1 MTDQN
6 KYNDPTRTVVSEL
19 VLSTNELT
27 KYVISLLDSVSVDV
41 DSLIVQ
47 LKAATDKI
55 DAGVADLEEVR
66 DKTLQDIH
74 QAQED
79 ISGVYEVFMQ
89 ESQKLRNDLAGMY
102 TQADDLDRRLDTL
115 EGAQR
120 DLETLYTNLGVL
132 AKAIEADINT
142 SNIKVRDIQGRI
154 AQAESDVA
162 GLRAQLTSLATDLQQ
177 SLLSVAD
184 FEARM
189 SVLEQKVTTAAT
201 DIMFISDQIAKCVAD
216 INVINQRVSESETK
230 SKDALE
236 LANTA
241 YATVNS
247 LTVDVGVL
255 STKLDQITNTY
266 NQLNSAVADANANVN
281 KVNGDVDNLITS
293 VNNTTTLLTNRLSAM
308 EGDLQAAGIKL
319 DQANSMISQLETNIS
334 TLNLD
339 YQTLSVDVRNQI
351 SAATSAA
358 NTANTSAEA
367 LASQV
372 ATLTAQMVDY
382 TNQANQANQNIQH
395 LNDDLVVA
403 KADLDAKVAS
413 TNQVLADTKAEA
425 LTLNNDTRSLRN
437 EVQALSLDVSNKTV
451 QIVGIA
457 QHVDEQAAYVDLR
470 VTQLDTEYLRK
481 LERAADTALFMGK
494 DISYFA
500 HDDNFESKLDA
511 STGIATVR
519 GEIAAL
525 KNLMSVDNENL
536 NSLQEIVDFIEQN
549 RTDLENLG
557 IANIAGLQAALDGKL
572 AINGKAVDSTLFD
585 GQAIGYFVH
594 DGNFNTKLDTQAV
607 IATIRSDITARSLT
621 THNHDGRY
629 FRADADSS
637 GAGNITITSTS
648 SRAVN
653 VQGNGSGVKGSLNA
667 YSNGTG
673 AGEVYVGKSNAIG
686 GGMVFGGVAD
696 ASTAGIAL
704 AGGGVN
710 NLILYRQTAAGVR
723 EWTARN
729 ANNSNNW
736 EFRGT
741 ILAQGVFDGANR
753 VFSIGNL
760 PDWSHVTNKPAEATR
775 WPTYAEV
782 TGKPTEFTPS
792 AHTHLWAHITDKPT
806 TFTPSAHTHLWAEIT
821 DKPATFTPS
830 AHNHYNVISQGR
842 QAAWSG
848 TTDPTYTGLSM
859 VQAFANGYPLDYGNV
874 LNLHGDVSGQIMLS
888 DANKLMLRAKA
899 AGGSWTD
906 WTQVYTKLDRVDY
919 TELLNVPT
927 EFTPAAHTHPWAQIT
942 GVPAASVSQA
952 GIVQLNSAINSTSAT
967 MAATSAAVKTAY
979 DLAAAAVPKS
989 GATLTGALTG
999 IAANGFK
1006 TAAQADGSYAG
1017 ISAEGGHVMLWRRN
1031 ASATKSDEFISIN
1044 NASQLRFRKDA
1055 GAGDSTYQEYNV
1067 YHQGYKPTA
1076 AEVGAVSTT
1085 GGNISGELLFTG
1097 NGLSTGLRFLPTGTN
1112 DAFGIRCNNP
1122 DTNTG
1127 ELEFYSTD
1135 DDVEPF
1141 VFRHYTSGT
1150 NGSGTS
1156 VEWVRI
1162 DNEGVK
1168 VRGNLVYHPGN
1179 KPSAADVG
1187 LGSVNNWGATS
1198 AVNDA
1203 SNTKYATAGAVKTA
1217 YDLAANALP
1226 KNGGGSVIGMI
1237 ESTGANGKFQ
1247 VLNPNDG
1254 AAMTWLGFI
1263 NDRATIR
1270 YGGTGVGS
1278 TNGFQVV
1285 GVGDGVK
1292 MYVDNVGEIF
1302 AKGTEK
1308 VFHTSNLPTATQIG
1322 ALDLAAGGTV
1332 AGQVNLTGNRSGMNS
1347 WGLNLGNQNIGGV
1360 NGIFFNDPS
1369 DAANEGLMFPKT
1381 GKLGTS
1387 TVAADFDCV
1396 YALDGKLYINT
1407 ATVYDTV
1414 NKPTATDVG
1423 LGSVQNWT
1431 YSNSYTGGSASKYAT
1446 EKAVTDAYNAL
1457 NTSKVSKG
1465 GDTFTAQMVFSNGAN
1480 TIGGGGDLTKAW
1492 ALFGT
1497 TANGLG
1503 IDTNEIHQ
1511 SGDNLYLSADAAK
1524 DIQLRIGGTTTARVN
1539 SSGLS
1544 TSALSA
1550 NSVALIGGPT
1560 MAYNST
1566 TGCLEITFA

>member
-6 KYNDPTRTVVSEL
+6 KYNDQTRTVVSEL

-115 EGAQR
+115 DGAQR
-120 DLETLYTNLGVL
+120 DLETLYKNLGVL

-154 AQAESDVA
+154 AQAETDIT
-162 GLRAQLTSLATDLQQ
+162 GLRAQLTSLATDLQKQ
-177 SLLSVAD
+177 QLSVAD
-184 FEARM
+184 FESRM
-189 SVLEQKVTTAAT
+189 SVLEQKVTTAAS
-201 DIMFISDQIAKCVAD
+201 DIRYISDQIAKCVAD
-216 INVINQRVSESETK
+216 INTINQRVAESNIK
-230 SKDALE
+230 SKDALA
-236 LANTA
+236 LAETA
-241 YATVNS
+241 YATVSS

-255 STKLDQITNTY
+255 STKLDQITNSYTV
-266 NQLNSAVADANANVN
+266 LNAALVDADANVSR
-281 KVNGDVDNLITS
+281 VNGDVANLITS
-293 VNNTTTLLTNRLSAM
+293 VNTTTTKLTNRLAAM
-308 EGDLQAAGIKL
+308 ESDLQAAGIKL
-319 DQANSMISQLETNIS
+319 DQANSLLTQLDANIA

-339 YQTLSVDVRNQI
+339 YQSLSVDVRNQI

-358 NTANTSAEA
+358 KTANTSAES
-367 LASQV
+367 LAAQV
-372 ATLTAQMVDY
+372 STLTAQMVDY
-382 TNQANQANQNIQH
+382 TNQANQNIQH
-395 LNDDLVVA
+395 LNDDLVTA
-403 KADLDAKVAS
+403 KTDLDSKIAS
-413 TNQVLADTKAEA
+413 TNQVLSDVRAEA
-425 LTLNNDTRSLRN
+425 LSLNNDTRGLRN
-437 EVQALSLDVSNKTV
+437 EVRVLSLDVGNKTV
-451 QIVGIA
+451 QITSIA
-457 QHVDEQAAYVDLR
+457 QHVDEQKDYVDQR
-470 VTQLDTEYLRK
+470 VIEIDTEYLHK
-481 LERAADTALFMGK
+481 LERAADAALLMGK
-494 DISYFA
+494 EIGYFA
-500 HDDNFESKLDA
+500 HDGNFETKLDA
-511 STGIATVR
+511 STGVATMR

-525 KNLMSVDNENL
+525 KDLMSVDNANL

-549 RTDLENLG
+549 RADLQSLG

-594 DGNFNTKLDTQAV
+594 DGNFNTKLNTQAV
-607 IATIRSDITARSLT
+607 ITTIRSDITARSLT

-673 AGEVYVGKSNAIG
+673 TGEVYVGKSDAIG

-696 ASTAGIAL
+696 ATAAGTAL

-753 VFSIGNL
+753 VFSLGNL
-760 PDWSHVTNKPAEATR
+760 PGWANVTNKPAEATR

-782 TGKPTEFTPS
+782 TGKPTEFTPAAHTHLWAHITDKPTEFAPS
-792 AHTHLWAHITDKPT
+792 AHTHLWAHITDKP
-806 TFTPSAHTHLWAEIT
+806 
-821 DKPATFTPS
+821 ATYTPS

-842 QAAWSG
+842 QTAWAG

-927 EFTPAAHTHPWAQIT
+927 AFTPVAHAHPWAQIT
-942 GVPAASVSQA
+942 GVPAASVSAA
-952 GIVQLNSAINSTSAT
+952 GIVQLNSATNSTSAT

-979 DLAAAAVPKS
+979 DLAAGKVSKTSDTMSGTLTAANVLIS
-989 GATLTGALTG
+989 GAQNTAANAVVRKDYADTKLAKDVSQYFVGHLLTKTANYMDDTGARDLSYSGFFRPNGTALDTLALPSLMIHVAHATSGQSHARG
-999 IAANGFK
+999 IGFDYGSAGWGAYVTRFDAAGVYLGK
-1006 TAAQADGSYAG
+1006 GKIYT
-1017 ISAEGGHVMLWRRN
+1017 
-1031 ASATKSDEFISIN
+1031 
-1044 NASQLRFRKDA
+1044 
-1055 GAGDSTYQEYNV
+1055 EYD
-1067 YHQGYKPTA
+1067 KPTA
-1076 AEVGAVSTT
+1076 ADLGVVPNTLTVNGKALSA
-1085 GGNISGELLFTG
+1085 NIAIT
-1097 NGLSTGLRFLPTGTN
+1097 
-1112 DAFGIRCNNP
+1112 
-1122 DTNTG
+1122 
-1127 ELEFYSTD
+1127 
-1135 DDVEPF
+1135 
-1141 VFRHYTSGT
+1141 
-1150 NGSGTS
+1150 
-1156 VEWVRI
+1156 
-1162 DNEGVK
+1162 
-1168 VRGNLVYHPGN
+1168 
-1179 KPSAADVG
+1179 AADVG

-1198 AVNDA
+1198 AINDA

-1217 YDLAANALP
+1217 YDLAAAAMP
-1226 KNGGGSVIGMI
+1226 KTGGIFSAGIAVNGSIFSYTGIIRSKVAGTTSGGIHIGGGNGYAEIAPMLNADTVPVWAQALRYYGPDDWRIG
-1237 ESTGANGKFQ
+1237 
-1247 VLNPNDG
+1247 
-1254 AAMTWLGFI
+1254 
-1263 NDRATIR
+1263 ATSR
-1270 YGGTGVGS
+1270 
-1278 TNGFQVV
+1278 
-1285 GVGDGVK
+1285 
-1292 MYVDNVGEIF
+1292 IF
-1302 AKGTEK
+1302 
-1308 VFHTSNLPTATQIG
+1308 HQNYLPTAAQVG
-1322 ALDLAAGGTV
+1322 ALPITGV
-1332 AGQVNLTGNRSGMNS
+1332 ASN
-1347 WGLNLGNQNIGGV
+1347 
-1360 NGIFFNDPS
+1360 
-1369 DAANEGLMFPKT
+1369 
-1381 GKLGTS
+1381 
-1387 TVAADFDCV
+1387 
-1396 YALDGKLYINT
+1396 NT
-1407 ATVYDTV
+1407 ALGVERIPGVGMLMEVGDDNVPYISV
-1414 NKPTATDVG
+1414 NRAWRAVAFNLDRSATFSGEIYAGANRVFHAGNAPTAAQVG

-1457 NTSKVSKG
+1457 NTAKASKG
-1465 GDTFTAQMVFSNGAN
+1465 GDTFSAQMLFNSPGSINAATMAN
-1480 TIGGGGDLTKAW
+1480 AN
-1492 ALFGT
+1492 AVFGT
-1497 TANGLG
+1497 LTNGIG
-1503 IDTNEIHQ
+1503 IDSNEIFQ
-1511 SGDNLYLSADAAK
+1511 AGDNLFVGVQTGK
-1524 DIQLRIGGTTTARVN
+1524 DIQMQVAGTTKFRVTATG
-1539 SSGLS
+1539 SSTDS
-1544 TSALSA
+1544 LSA
-1550 NSVALIGGPT
+1550 NAVTLIGGPT

>member
-154 AQAESDVA
+154 AQAETDIT
-162 GLRAQLTSLATDLQQ
+162 GLRAQLTSLATDLQKQ
-177 SLLSVAD
+177 QLSVAD
-184 FEARM
+184 FESRM
-189 SVLEQKVTTAAT
+189 SVLEQKVVTAAT
-201 DIMFISDQIAKCVAD
+201 NISSISDQIAKCVAD
-216 INVINQRVSESETK
+216 INTINQRINESDIK
-230 SKDALE
+230 SKDALA

-247 LTVDVGVL
+247 LVVDVNVL
-255 STKLDQITNTY
+255 STRLDQITNTY
-266 NQLNSAVADANANVN
+266 NQLNASLADANANVN
-281 KVNGDVDNLITS
+281 KVNGDVNNLITS
-293 VNNTTTLLTNRLSAM
+293 VNTTTTQLTNRLAAM
-308 EGDLQAAGIKL
+308 ESDLQAAGIKL
-319 DQANSMISQLETNIS
+319 DQANSLLTQLDANIA

-358 NTANTSAEA
+358 KTANTSAES

-372 ATLTAQMVDY
+372 STLTAQMVEY

-403 KADLDAKVAS
+403 KADLDAKVAT

-425 LTLNNDTRSLRN
+425 LVLNNDTRSLRN

-451 QIVGIA
+451 QIIGIA
-457 QHVDEQAAYVDLR
+457 QHVDEQREYVDLR

-494 DISYFA
+494 EIGYFA
-500 HDDNFESKLDA
+500 HDGNFEEKLDA

-594 DGNFNTKLDTQAV
+594 DDNFNTKLNTQAV
-607 IATIRSDITARSLT
+607 ITTIRTDITNRSLT

-629 FRADADSS
+629 YRADADSS
-637 GAGNITITSTS
+637 GAGNITISSTS

-653 VQGNGSGVKGSLNA
+653 VQGNGSTVKGSLNA

-696 ASTAGIAL
+696 ASTAGVAL

-729 ANNSNNW
+729 ANASNNW

-753 VFSIGNL
+753 VFSLGNL
-760 PDWSHVTNKPAEATR
+760 PDWANVTNKPAEATR

-782 TGKPTEFTPS
+782 TGKPTEFTPT

-806 TFTPSAHTHLWAEIT
+806 EFAPSAHTHIWGEIT

-842 QAAWSG
+842 QTAWAG

-927 EFTPAAHTHPWAQIT
+927 TFTPAAHTHPWAQIT
-942 GVPAASVSQA
+942 GVPAASVSAA
-952 GIVQLNSAINSTSAT
+952 GIVQLNSATNSTSAT

-979 DLAAAAVPKS
+979 DLAAGKVSKTSDTMSGTLTAANVLIS
-989 GATLTGALTG
+989 GAQGTEANAVVRKDYADTKLTKDLSQYFAGHLLTKTADYLVDANARDLNYSGFFRPNGTTLNSIALPNLMIHVAHASEGVKYSRGIGFDYGSSGWGAYVTRFDATGAYLGKGKIYT
-999 IAANGFK
+999 
-1006 TAAQADGSYAG
+1006 
-1017 ISAEGGHVMLWRRN
+1017 
-1031 ASATKSDEFISIN
+1031 
-1044 NASQLRFRKDA
+1044 
-1055 GAGDSTYQEYNV
+1055 EYD
-1067 YHQGYKPTA
+1067 KPTA
-1076 AEVGAVSTT
+1076 ADLGVVPNTLTVNGKALSA
-1085 GGNISGELLFTG
+1085 NISIT
-1097 NGLSTGLRFLPTGTN
+1097 
-1112 DAFGIRCNNP
+1112 
-1122 DTNTG
+1122 
-1127 ELEFYSTD
+1127 
-1135 DDVEPF
+1135 
-1141 VFRHYTSGT
+1141 
-1150 NGSGTS
+1150 
-1156 VEWVRI
+1156 
-1162 DNEGVK
+1162 
-1168 VRGNLVYHPGN
+1168 
-1179 KPSAADVG
+1179 AADVG

-1217 YDLAANALP
+1217 YDLAAAALP

-1247 VLNPNDG
+1247 TLNPNDG
-1254 AAMTWLGFI
+1254 ATMAWFGFL
-1263 NDRATIR
+1263 NDRSTVR

-1278 TNGFQVV
+1278 SNGFQVV
-1285 GVGDGVK
+1285 GAGDAVK
-1292 MYVDNVGEIF
+1292 MYVDNTGEIF

-1308 VFHTSNLPTATQIG
+1308 VFHTGNLPTAAQVG
-1322 ALDLAAGGTV
+1322 ALPDIGGILSGALTV
-1332 AGQVNLTGNRSGMNS
+1332 A
-1347 WGLNLGNQNIGGV
+1347 
-1360 NGIFFNDPS
+1360 
-1369 DAANEGLMFPKT
+1369 
-1381 GKLGTS
+1381 LGTS
-1387 TVAADFDCV
+1387 ASGVKVETPSYPGFELRATGNADNVRRTIFEMNPSGALNIITRSDAGVNNGVVTINPGASGTVFHTGNA
-1396 YALDGKLYINT
+1396 
-1407 ATVYDTV
+1407 
-1414 NKPTATDVG
+1414 PTAAQVG

-1457 NTSKVSKG
+1457 NASKASKG
-1465 GDTFTAQMVFSNGAN
+1465 GDTFTAQMVFSNGTN

-1511 SGDNLYLSADAAK
+1511 AGDSLYLSADAAR

-1539 SSGLS
+1539 SGGLS
-1544 TSALSA
+1544 TSALTT
-1550 NSVALIGGPT
+1550 NSVVLIGGPT

>member
-120 DLETLYTNLGVL
+120 DLETLYKNLGVL

-154 AQAESDVA
+154 AQAETDIT
-162 GLRAQLTSLATDLQQ
+162 GLRAQLTSLATDLQKQ
-177 SLLSVAD
+177 QLSVAD
-184 FEARM
+184 FESRM
-189 SVLEQKVTTAAT
+189 SVLEQKVTAAAS
-201 DIMFISDQIAKCVAD
+201 DIRYISDQIAKCVAD
-216 INVINQRVSESETK
+216 INTINQRVAESNIK
-230 SKDALE
+230 SKDALA
-236 LANTA
+236 LAETA
-241 YATVNS
+241 YATVSS

-266 NQLNSAVADANANVN
+266 NQLNASVADANANVN
-281 KVNGDVDNLITS
+281 KVSGDVNNLITS
-293 VNNTTTLLTNRLSAM
+293 VNTTTTQLTNRLAAM
-308 EGDLQAAGIKL
+308 ESDLQAAGIKL
-319 DQANSMISQLETNIS
+319 DQANSLLTQLDTNIA

-358 NTANTSAEA
+358 KTANTSAES

-372 ATLTAQMVDY
+372 STLTAQMVDY

-403 KADLDAKVAS
+403 KADLDAKVVS
-413 TNQVLADTKAEA
+413 TNKVLADTKAEA
-425 LTLNNDTRSLRN
+425 LVLNNDTRSLRN

-451 QIVGIA
+451 QIIGIA
-457 QHVDEQAAYVDLR
+457 QHVDEQREYVDLR

-494 DISYFA
+494 EIGYFA
-500 HDDNFESKLDA
+500 HDGNFESKLDA

-525 KNLMSVDNENL
+525 KNLMSVDNESL

-549 RTDLENLG
+549 RHDLENLG

-594 DGNFNTKLDTQAV
+594 DGNFNTKLDSQAV
-607 IATIRSDITARSLT
+607 IATIRTDIAARSLT
-621 THNHDGRY
+621 THSHDTRY
-629 FRADADSS
+629 LRKDADTS
-637 GAGNITITSTS
+637 GTGNITITSTS

-653 VQGNGSGVKGSLNA
+653 VQGNASTMKGSLNA

-696 ASTAGIAL
+696 ASTAGVAL

-753 VFSIGNL
+753 VFSLGNL
-760 PDWSHVTNKPAEATR
+760 PDWANVTNKPAEATR

-782 TGKPTEFTPS
+782 TGKPTEFTPT

-806 TFTPSAHTHLWAEIT
+806 EFAPSAHTHIWGEIT

-842 QAAWSG
+842 QTAWTG

-942 GVPAASVSQA
+942 DVPAASVSAA
-952 GIVQLNSAINSTSAT
+952 GIVQLNSATNSTSAT

-979 DLAAAAVPKS
+979 DLAAGKVSKTSDTMSGTLTAANVLIS
-989 GATLTGALTG
+989 GAQGTEANAVVRKDYADTKLTKDVSQYFVGHLLT
-999 IAANGFK
+999 K
-1006 TAAQADGSYAG
+1006 TANYMDDTVARDLSYSGFFRPNGVALDTLALPSLMIHVAHATSGQSHARGIGFDYGSSGWGAYVTRFDAAG
-1017 ISAEGGHVMLWRRN
+1017 VYLGKGKIY
-1031 ASATKSDEFISIN
+1031 T
-1044 NASQLRFRKDA
+1044 
-1055 GAGDSTYQEYNV
+1055 EYD
-1067 YHQGYKPTA
+1067 KPTA
-1076 AEVGAVSTT
+1076 ADLGVVPNTLTVNGKALSA
-1085 GGNISGELLFTG
+1085 NISIT
-1097 NGLSTGLRFLPTGTN
+1097 
-1112 DAFGIRCNNP
+1112 
-1122 DTNTG
+1122 
-1127 ELEFYSTD
+1127 
-1135 DDVEPF
+1135 
-1141 VFRHYTSGT
+1141 
-1150 NGSGTS
+1150 
-1156 VEWVRI
+1156 
-1162 DNEGVK
+1162 
-1168 VRGNLVYHPGN
+1168 
-1179 KPSAADVG
+1179 AADVG

-1217 YDLAANALP
+1217 YDLAAAAMPKTGGIFSAGIVVNGSIFSDSGVIRSKAAGATSGGIHIGGGNGYAEIAPMLNADNTPVWAQALRYYGPDDWRIGGASRIFHQNYLP
-1226 KNGGGSVIGMI
+1226 TAAQVGALASNGGILS
-1237 ESTGANGKFQ
+1237 GALT
-1247 VLNPNDG
+1247 VSL
-1254 AAMTWLGFI
+1254 AASASGVKVEAPSYPGFEL
-1263 NDRATIR
+1263 RATNNDDAVRRTIFEINPSGALNIITR
-1270 YGGTGVGS
+1270 SDAGVN
-1278 TNGFQVV
+1278 NGVV
-1285 GVGDGVK
+1285 TVAAGASG
-1292 MYVDNVGEIF
+1292 I
-1302 AKGTEK
+1302 
-1308 VFHTSNLPTATQIG
+1308 VFHTGNAPTAAQ
-1322 ALDLAAGGTV
+1322 
-1332 AGQVNLTGNRSGMNS
+1332 
-1347 WGLNLGNQNIGGV
+1347 
-1360 NGIFFNDPS
+1360 
-1369 DAANEGLMFPKT
+1369 
-1381 GKLGTS
+1381 
-1387 TVAADFDCV
+1387 
-1396 YALDGKLYINT
+1396 
-1407 ATVYDTV
+1407 
-1414 NKPTATDVG
+1414 VG

-1457 NTSKVSKG
+1457 NTGKASKG
-1465 GDTFTAQMVFSNGAN
+1465 GDTFAAQMIFTNGAN
-1480 TIGGGGDLTKAW
+1480 TIGAVGDLTKAW

-1497 TANGLG
+1497 TTAGLG
-1503 IDTNEIHQ
+1503 IDPNEIHQ
-1511 SGDNLYLSADAAK
+1511 KGDNLYVGVDAAK
-1524 DIQLRIGGTTTARVN
+1524 EIHLRTGGTTRARVADT
-1539 SSGLS
+1539 GLI
-1544 TSALSA
+1544 TDALT
-1550 NSVALIGGPT
+1550 VTGGPT

>member
-154 AQAESDVA
+154 SQAESDVA

-189 SVLEQKVTTAAT
+189 SVLEQKVTTAAA
-201 DIMFISDQIAKCVAD
+201 DIMSISDQIAKCVAD

-266 NQLNSAVADANANVN
+266 NQLNSAVADANANVI

-293 VNNTTTLLTNRLSAM
+293 VNNTTTLLTNRLAAM
-308 EGDLQAAGIKL
+308 ESDLQAAGIKL
-319 DQANSMISQLETNIS
+319 DQANSLLTQLDANIA

-358 NTANTSAEA
+358 KTANTSAES

-372 ATLTAQMVDY
+372 STLTAQMVDY

-395 LNDDLVVA
+395 LNDDIVVA
-403 KADLDAKVAS
+403 KADLDAKVVS
-413 TNQVLADTKAEA
+413 TNKVLADTKAEA
-425 LTLNNDTRSLRN
+425 LVLNNDTRSLRN

-494 DISYFA
+494 EIGYFA

-511 STGIATVR
+511 STGIATMR
-519 GEIAAL
+519 GEIAAM

-549 RTDLENLG
+549 RTDLQNLG

-594 DGNFNTKLDTQAV
+594 DGNFNTKLNTQAV
-607 IATIRSDITARSLT
+607 ITTIRSDITARSLT

-673 AGEVYVGKSNAIG
+673 TGEVYVGKSNAIG

-696 ASTAGIAL
+696 ATAAGTAL

-753 VFSIGNL
+753 VFSLGNL
-760 PDWSHVTNKPAEATR
+760 PDWANVTNKPAEATR

-782 TGKPTEFTPS
+782 TGKPTEFTPA

-806 TFTPSAHTHLWAEIT
+806 EFAPSAHTHLWAHIT

-842 QAAWSG
+842 QTAWTG

-942 GVPAASVSQA
+942 GVPAASVSAA
-952 GIVQLNSAINSTSAT
+952 GIVQLDSATNSTSAT
-967 MAATSAAVKTAY
+967 TAPTSAALKTTY
-979 DLAAAAVPKS
+979 DLAAGKVSKTS
-989 GATLTGALTG
+989 DTMTGTLT
-999 IAANGFK
+999 AANVLISGTQGTAANAVVRKDYADTKLTKNVSQYFAGHLLTK
-1006 TAAQADGSYAG
+1006 TANYLDDTGARDLNYSGFFRPNGVALDTLELPNLMIHVAHATNGKGHARGIGFDYGSSGWGAYVTRFDAAG
-1017 ISAEGGHVMLWRRN
+1017 VYLGKGKIY
-1031 ASATKSDEFISIN
+1031 T
-1044 NASQLRFRKDA
+1044 
-1055 GAGDSTYQEYNV
+1055 EYD
-1067 YHQGYKPTA
+1067 KPTA
-1076 AEVGAVSTT
+1076 ADLGVVPNTLTVNGKALSA
-1085 GGNISGELLFTG
+1085 NISIT
-1097 NGLSTGLRFLPTGTN
+1097 
-1112 DAFGIRCNNP
+1112 
-1122 DTNTG
+1122 
-1127 ELEFYSTD
+1127 
-1135 DDVEPF
+1135 
-1141 VFRHYTSGT
+1141 
-1150 NGSGTS
+1150 
-1156 VEWVRI
+1156 
-1162 DNEGVK
+1162 
-1168 VRGNLVYHPGN
+1168 
-1179 KPSAADVG
+1179 AADVG
-1187 LGSVNNWGATS
+1187 LDSVNNWGATS
-1198 AVNDA
+1198 AVNDT

-1217 YDLAANALP
+1217 YDLAAAAMPKTGGIFSAGIVVNGSIFSDSGVIRSKVAGATAGGIHIGGGNGYAEIAPMLNADNIPLWAQALRYYGPDDWRIGGTSRIFHQNFLP
-1226 KNGGGSVIGMI
+1226 TAAQVGALASNGGTLS
-1237 ESTGANGKFQ
+1237 GALT
-1247 VLNPNDG
+1247 VSL
-1254 AAMTWLGFI
+1254 AASASGVKVEAPSYPGFELRAI
-1263 NDRATIR
+1263 NNADAVRRTILEMN
-1270 YGGTGVGS
+1270 T
-1278 TNGFQVV
+1278 
-1285 GVGDGVK
+1285 VGDLNIITRSDAGVNNG
-1292 MYVDNVGEIF
+1292 VVTVAAGASGI
-1302 AKGTEK
+1302 
-1308 VFHTSNLPTATQIG
+1308 VFHTGNAPTAAQ
-1322 ALDLAAGGTV
+1322 
-1332 AGQVNLTGNRSGMNS
+1332 
-1347 WGLNLGNQNIGGV
+1347 
-1360 NGIFFNDPS
+1360 
-1369 DAANEGLMFPKT
+1369 
-1381 GKLGTS
+1381 
-1387 TVAADFDCV
+1387 
-1396 YALDGKLYINT
+1396 
-1407 ATVYDTV
+1407 
-1414 NKPTATDVG
+1414 VG

-1446 EKAVTDAYNAL
+1446 EKAVTDAYTAL
-1457 NTSKVSKG
+1457 NTAKASKA
-1465 GDTFTAQMVFSNGAN
+1465 GDTFTAQMIFTNGAN

-1492 ALFGT
+1492 VLIGT
-1497 TANGLG
+1497 AANGLG
-1503 IDTNEIHQ
+1503 MDTNEIHQ
-1511 SGDNLYLSADAAK
+1511 KSDNLYLSVDSNRE
-1524 DIQLRIGGTTTARVN
+1524 IYHRVGGTTVAKTTSTGISAD
-1539 SSGLS
+1539 SLS
-1544 TSALSA
+1544 VT
-1550 NSVALIGGPT
+1550 GGPT

>member
-41 DSLIVQ
+41 DSLIAQ
-47 LKAATDKI
+47 LKDATDKI
-55 DAGVADLEEVR
+55 DSGVADLEEIR

-120 DLETLYTNLGVL
+120 DLETLYKNLGVL

-154 AQAESDVA
+154 AQAETDIT
-162 GLRAQLTSLATDLQQ
+162 GLRAQLTSLATDLQKQ
-177 SLLSVAD
+177 QLSVAD
-184 FEARM
+184 FESRM
-189 SVLEQKVTTAAT
+189 SVLEQKVTAAAS
-201 DIMFISDQIAKCVAD
+201 DIRYISDQIAKCVAD
-216 INVINQRVSESETK
+216 INTINQRVAESNIK
-230 SKDALE
+230 SKDALA
-236 LANTA
+236 LAETA
-241 YATVNS
+241 YATVSS

-266 NQLNSAVADANANVN
+266 NQLNASVADANANVN
-281 KVNGDVDNLITS
+281 KVNGDVNNLITS
-293 VNNTTTLLTNRLSAM
+293 VNTTTTQLTNRLAAM
-308 EGDLQAAGIKL
+308 ESDLQAAGIKL
-319 DQANSMISQLETNIS
+319 DQANSLLEQLDKNIA

-358 NTANTSAEA
+358 KTANTSAES

-372 ATLTAQMVDY
+372 STLTAQMVDY
-382 TNQANQANQNIQH
+382 TNQANRANQNIQH

-403 KADLDAKVAS
+403 KADLDAKIDT
-413 TNQVLADTKAEA
+413 TNQVLADVRAESLA
-425 LTLNNDTRSLRN
+425 LNNNTRDLRN
-437 EVQALSLDVSNKTV
+437 EVQVLSLDVSNKTV
-451 QIVGIA
+451 QITAIA
-457 QHVDEQAAYVDLR
+457 QHVDEQKEYVDQR
-470 VTQLDTEYLRK
+470 VIEIDTEYLHK
-481 LERAADTALFMGK
+481 LERAADAALFMGK
-494 DISYFA
+494 EIGYFA
-500 HDDNFESKLDA
+500 HDGNFESKLDA

-525 KNLMSVDNENL
+525 KNLMSVDNESL

-549 RTDLENLG
+549 RHDLENLG

-585 GQAIGYFVH
+585 GKAIDYFVH
-594 DGNFNTKLDTQAV
+594 DGNFNTKLDSQAV
-607 IATIRSDITARSLT
+607 ISAIRTDIADRSLT
-621 THNHDGRY
+621 THNHDSRY
-629 FRADADSS
+629 YRANADSS
-637 GAGNITITSTS
+637 GAGNITISSTS

-653 VQGNGSGVKGSLNA
+653 VQGNGSTVKGSLNA

-696 ASTAGIAL
+696 ASTAGVAL

-753 VFSIGNL
+753 VFSLGNL
-760 PDWSHVTNKPAEATR
+760 PDWANVTNKPAEATR

-782 TGKPTEFTPS
+782 TGKPTEFTPT

-806 TFTPSAHTHLWAEIT
+806 EFAPSAHTHIWAHIT

-842 QAAWSG
+842 QTAWNG

-927 EFTPAAHTHPWAQIT
+927 TFTPATHTHPWAQIT
-942 GVPAASVSQA
+942 GVPVASVSAA
-952 GIVQLNSAINSTSAT
+952 GIVQLNSATNSTSAT

-979 DLAAAAVPKS
+979 DLAAGKVSKTSDTMS
-989 GATLTGALTG
+989 GTLT
-999 IAANGFK
+999 AANVLISGTQDTAANAVVRKDYADTKLTKDVSQYFVGHLLTK
-1006 TAAQADGSYAG
+1006 TANYMDDTEARDLSYSGFFRPNSAVLDTLALPSLMIHVAHATSGQSHARGIGFDYGSSGWGAYVTRFDAAG
-1017 ISAEGGHVMLWRRN
+1017 VYLGKGKIY
-1031 ASATKSDEFISIN
+1031 T
-1044 NASQLRFRKDA
+1044 
-1055 GAGDSTYQEYNV
+1055 EYD
-1067 YHQGYKPTA
+1067 KPTA
-1076 AEVGAVSTT
+1076 ADLGVVPNTLTVNGKALSA
-1085 GGNISGELLFTG
+1085 NISIT
-1097 NGLSTGLRFLPTGTN
+1097 
-1112 DAFGIRCNNP
+1112 
-1122 DTNTG
+1122 
-1127 ELEFYSTD
+1127 
-1135 DDVEPF
+1135 
-1141 VFRHYTSGT
+1141 
-1150 NGSGTS
+1150 
-1156 VEWVRI
+1156 
-1162 DNEGVK
+1162 
-1168 VRGNLVYHPGN
+1168 
-1179 KPSAADVG
+1179 AADVG

-1217 YDLAANALP
+1217 YDLAAAAMPKTGGIFSAGIVVNGSIFSDSGVIRSKAAGNTSGGIHIGGGNGYAEIAPMLNADNTPVWAQALRYYGPDDWRIGGTSRIFHSNYLPTAAQVNALDLTD
-1226 KNGGGSVIGMI
+1226 GGVITGSVIM
-1237 ESTGANGKFQ
+1237 TGPRN
-1247 VLNPNDG
+1247 
-1254 AAMTWLGFI
+1254 
-1263 NDRATIR
+1263 
-1270 YGGTGVGS
+1270 
-1278 TNGFQVV
+1278 
-1285 GVGDGVK
+1285 
-1292 MYVDNVGEIF
+1292 
-1302 AKGTEK
+1302 
-1308 VFHTSNLPTATQIG
+1308 
-1322 ALDLAAGGTV
+1322 
-1332 AGQVNLTGNRSGMNS
+1332 GMNS
-1347 WGLNLGNQNIGGV
+1347 FAMNFGNQNIGGI

-1369 DAANEGLMFPKT
+1369 EASNEGLMFPKT
-1381 GKLGTS
+1381 GKLGSS
-1387 TVAADFDCV
+1387 TLAADFDCV
-1396 YALDGKLYINT
+1396 YALDGKLFINSSM
-1407 ATVYDTV
+1407 VYDTL

-1423 LGSVQNWT
+1423 LASVQNWT

-1446 EKAVTDAYNAL
+1446 EKAVTDAYTAL
-1457 NTSKVSKG
+1457 SNGKIAKG
-1465 GDTFTAQMVFSNGAN
+1465 GDTFSAQMVFTNGAN
-1480 TIGGGGDLTKAW
+1480 SMGAGGDLTKAW

-1497 TANGLG
+1497 TSAGLG
-1503 IDTNEIHQ
+1503 IDPNEIHQ
-1511 SGDNLYLSADAAK
+1511 KGDNLYIGVDAAK
-1524 DIQLRIGGTTTARVN
+1524 EIQHRVGGVTVAKT
-1539 SSGLS
+1539 
-1544 TSALSA
+1544 TSAGLTADSLS
-1550 NSVALIGGPT
+1550 VTGGPT

>member
-6 KYNDPTRTVVSEL
+6 MYNDPTRTVVSEL

-27 KYVISLLDSVSVDV
+27 KYVILLLDSVSVDV

-120 DLETLYTNLGVL
+120 DLETLYKNLGVL

-154 AQAESDVA
+154 AQAETDIT
-162 GLRAQLTSLATDLQQ
+162 GLRAQLTSLATDLQKQ
-177 SLLSVAD
+177 QLSVAD
-184 FEARM
+184 FESRM
-189 SVLEQKVTTAAT
+189 SVLEQKVVVAAT
-201 DIMFISDQIAKCVAD
+201 NINSISDQIAKCVAD
-216 INVINQRVSESETK
+216 INTINQRVAESNIK
-230 SKDALE
+230 SKDALA
-236 LANTA
+236 LAETA
-241 YATVNS
+241 YATVSS

-266 NQLNSAVADANANVN
+266 NQLNASVADANANVN
-281 KVNGDVDNLITS
+281 KVNGDVNNLITS
-293 VNNTTTLLTNRLSAM
+293 VNTTTTQLTNRLAAM
-308 EGDLQAAGIKL
+308 ESDLQAAGIKL
-319 DQANSMISQLETNIS
+319 DQANSLLTQLDANIA

-339 YQTLSVDVRNQI
+339 YQSLSVDVRNQI

-358 NTANTSAEA
+358 KTANTSAES
-367 LASQV
+367 LAAQV
-372 ATLTAQMVDY
+372 STLTAQMVDY
-382 TNQANQANQNIQH
+382 TNQANRANQNIQH
-395 LNDDLVVA
+395 LNDDLVTA
-403 KADLDAKVAS
+403 KTDLDSKIAS
-413 TNQVLADTKAEA
+413 TNQVLSDVRAEA
-425 LTLNNDTRSLRN
+425 LSLNNDTRGLRN
-437 EVQALSLDVSNKTV
+437 EVQVLSLDVGNKTV
-451 QIVGIA
+451 QITSIA
-457 QHVDEQAAYVDLR
+457 QHVDEQKDYVDQR
-470 VTQLDTEYLRK
+470 VIEIDTEYLHK
-481 LERAADTALFMGK
+481 LERAADAALLMGK
-494 DISYFA
+494 EIGYFA
-500 HDDNFESKLDA
+500 HDGNFETKLDA
-511 STGIATVR
+511 STGVATMR

-525 KNLMSVDNENL
+525 KDLMSVDNESL

-549 RTDLENLG
+549 RADLQSLG

-594 DGNFNTKLDTQAV
+594 DGNFNTKLNTQAV
-607 IATIRSDITARSLT
+607 ITTIRSDITARSLT

-653 VQGNGSGVKGSLNA
+653 VQGNASTMKGSLNA

-696 ASTAGIAL
+696 ASTAGVAL

-753 VFSIGNL
+753 VFSLGNL
-760 PDWSHVTNKPAEATR
+760 PDWANVTNKPAEATR

-782 TGKPTEFTPS
+782 TGKPTEFTPT

-806 TFTPSAHTHLWAEIT
+806 EFAPSAHTHLWAHIT

-842 QAAWSG
+842 QTAWTG

-927 EFTPAAHTHPWAQIT
+927 TFTPAAHTHPWAQIT
-942 GVPAASVSQA
+942 GVPVASVSVA
-952 GIVQLNSAINSTSAT
+952 GIVQLDSATNSTSAT
-967 MAATSAAVKTAY
+967 TAPTSAALKTTY
-979 DLAAAAVPKS
+979 DLAAGKVSKTS
-989 GATLTGALTG
+989 DTMTGTLT
-999 IAANGFK
+999 AANVLISGTQGTAANAVVRKDYADTKLTKDVSQYFAGHLLTK
-1006 TAAQADGSYAG
+1006 TANYLDDTGARDLNYSGFFRPNGEALDTIALPSLMIHVAHATNGKGHARGIGFDYGSSGWGAYVTRFDAAG
-1017 ISAEGGHVMLWRRN
+1017 VYLGKGKIY
-1031 ASATKSDEFISIN
+1031 T
-1044 NASQLRFRKDA
+1044 
-1055 GAGDSTYQEYNV
+1055 EYD
-1067 YHQGYKPTA
+1067 KPTA
-1076 AEVGAVSTT
+1076 ADLGVVPNTLTVNGKALSA
-1085 GGNISGELLFTG
+1085 NISIT
-1097 NGLSTGLRFLPTGTN
+1097 
-1112 DAFGIRCNNP
+1112 
-1122 DTNTG
+1122 
-1127 ELEFYSTD
+1127 
-1135 DDVEPF
+1135 
-1141 VFRHYTSGT
+1141 
-1150 NGSGTS
+1150 
-1156 VEWVRI
+1156 
-1162 DNEGVK
+1162 
-1168 VRGNLVYHPGN
+1168 
-1179 KPSAADVG
+1179 AADVG

-1198 AVNDA
+1198 AVNDT

-1217 YDLAANALP
+1217 YDLAAAAMPKTGGIFSAGIVVNGSIFSDSGVIRSKAAGTTSGGIHIGGGNGYAEIAPLLNADTVPVWAQALRYYGPDDWRIGGTSRIFHQNYLP
-1226 KNGGGSVIGMI
+1226 TAAQVGALASNGGTLS
-1237 ESTGANGKFQ
+1237 GALT
-1247 VLNPNDG
+1247 VSLAS
-1254 AAMTWLGFI
+1254 AASGVKVETPSYPGFEL
-1263 NDRATIR
+1263 RATSNADAVRRTILEMTPSGSLNIITR
-1270 YGGTGVGS
+1270 SDAGVNNGVVTIAAGASGT
-1278 TNGFQVV
+1278 
-1285 GVGDGVK
+1285 
-1292 MYVDNVGEIF
+1292 
-1302 AKGTEK
+1302 
-1308 VFHTSNLPTATQIG
+1308 VFHTGNAPTAAQ
-1322 ALDLAAGGTV
+1322 
-1332 AGQVNLTGNRSGMNS
+1332 
-1347 WGLNLGNQNIGGV
+1347 
-1360 NGIFFNDPS
+1360 
-1369 DAANEGLMFPKT
+1369 
-1381 GKLGTS
+1381 
-1387 TVAADFDCV
+1387 
-1396 YALDGKLYINT
+1396 
-1407 ATVYDTV
+1407 
-1414 NKPTATDVG
+1414 VG
-1423 LGSVQNWT
+1423 LDSVQNWT

-1446 EKAVTDAYNAL
+1446 EKAVTDAYTAL
-1457 NTSKVSKG
+1457 NTAKASKS

-1497 TANGLG
+1497 AANGLG

-1511 SGDNLYLSADAAK
+1511 SGDSLYLSADAAR
-1524 DIQLRIGGTTTARVN
+1524 DIQLRIGGTTRARVN
-1539 SSGLS
+1539 STGLI
-1544 TSALSA
+1544 TDVLT
-1550 NSVALIGGPT
+1550 VTGGPT
-1560 MAYNST
+1560 MKYNST

>member
-120 DLETLYTNLGVL
+120 DLETLYKNLGVL

-154 AQAESDVA
+154 AQAETDIT
-162 GLRAQLTSLATDLQQ
+162 GLRAQLTSLATDLQKQ
-177 SLLSVAD
+177 QLSVAD
-184 FEARM
+184 FESRM
-189 SVLEQKVTTAAT
+189 SVLEQKVTTAAS
-201 DIMFISDQIAKCVAD
+201 DIRYISDQIAKCVAD
-216 INVINQRVSESETK
+216 INTINQRVAESNIK
-230 SKDALE
+230 SKDALA
-236 LANTA
+236 LAETA
-241 YATVNS
+241 YATVSS

-266 NQLNSAVADANANVN
+266 NQLNASVADANANVN
-281 KVNGDVDNLITS
+281 KVNGDVNNLITS
-293 VNNTTTLLTNRLSAM
+293 VNTTTTQLTNRLAAM
-308 EGDLQAAGIKL
+308 ESDLQAAGIKL
-319 DQANSMISQLETNIS
+319 DQANSLLTQLDTNIA

-358 NTANTSAEA
+358 KTVNTSAES

-372 ATLTAQMVDY
+372 STLTAQMVDY

-403 KADLDAKVAS
+403 KADLDAKVAT

-451 QIVGIA
+451 QIIGIA
-457 QHVDEQAAYVDLR
+457 QHVDEQREYVDLR

-494 DISYFA
+494 EIGYFA
-500 HDDNFESKLDA
+500 HDGNFESKLDA

-525 KNLMSVDNENL
+525 KNLMSVDNESL

-549 RTDLENLG
+549 RHDLENLG

-585 GQAIGYFVH
+585 GKAIGYFVH
-594 DGNFNTKLDTQAV
+594 DDNFNTKLDTQAV
-607 IATIRSDITARSLT
+607 IATIRTDITNRSLT

-629 FRADADSS
+629 YRADADSS
-637 GAGNITITSTS
+637 GAGNITISSTS

-653 VQGNGSGVKGSLNA
+653 VQGNASTMKGSLNA

-696 ASTAGIAL
+696 ASTAGVAL

-753 VFSIGNL
+753 VFSLGNL
-760 PDWSHVTNKPAEATR
+760 PDWSNVTNKPAEATR

-782 TGKPTEFTPS
+782 TGKPTEFTPA

-806 TFTPSAHTHLWAEIT
+806 EFAPSAHTHLWAHIT

-842 QAAWSG
+842 QTAWAG

-927 EFTPAAHTHPWAQIT
+927 TFTPAAHTHPWAQIT
-942 GVPAASVSQA
+942 GVPVASVSAA
-952 GIVQLNSAINSTSAT
+952 GIVQLNSATNSTSAT

-979 DLAAAAVPKS
+979 DLAAGKVSKTSDIMTGTLTAANVLIS
-989 GATLTGALTG
+989 GAQGTAANAVVRKDYADTKLTKDVSQYFVGHLLTKTANYMDDTGARDLSYSGFFHPNSAVLDTLALPSLMIHVAHATSGQSHARG
-999 IAANGFK
+999 IGF
-1006 TAAQADGSYAG
+1006 DYGSSGWGAYVTRFD
-1017 ISAEGGHVMLWRRN
+1017 SEGVYLGKGKIY
-1031 ASATKSDEFISIN
+1031 T
-1044 NASQLRFRKDA
+1044 
-1055 GAGDSTYQEYNV
+1055 EYD
-1067 YHQGYKPTA
+1067 KPTA
-1076 AEVGAVSTT
+1076 ADLGVVPNTLTVNGKALSA
-1085 GGNISGELLFTG
+1085 NISIT
-1097 NGLSTGLRFLPTGTN
+1097 
-1112 DAFGIRCNNP
+1112 
-1122 DTNTG
+1122 
-1127 ELEFYSTD
+1127 
-1135 DDVEPF
+1135 
-1141 VFRHYTSGT
+1141 
-1150 NGSGTS
+1150 
-1156 VEWVRI
+1156 
-1162 DNEGVK
+1162 
-1168 VRGNLVYHPGN
+1168 
-1179 KPSAADVG
+1179 AADVG

-1198 AVNDA
+1198 GVNDA

-1217 YDLAANALP
+1217 YDLAAAAMPKTGGIFSAGIAVNGSIFSDTGIIRSKVAGTTSGGIHIGGGNGYAEIAPMLNADTIPVWAQALRYYGPDDWRIGATSRIFHQNYLP
-1226 KNGGGSVIGMI
+1226 TAAQVGALASNGGILS
-1237 ESTGANGKFQ
+1237 GALT
-1247 VLNPNDG
+1247 VSL
-1254 AAMTWLGFI
+1254 AAAG
-1263 NDRATIR
+1263 
-1270 YGGTGVGS
+1270 
-1278 TNGFQVV
+1278 
-1285 GVGDGVK
+1285 GVK
-1292 MYVDNVGEIF
+1292 VEAPTYPSFELRAINNADAVRRTIIEMNPSGGLDIITRSDAAVNNGVVTVAAG
-1302 AKGTEK
+1302 ASGT
-1308 VFHTSNLPTATQIG
+1308 VFHTGNAPTAAQ
-1322 ALDLAAGGTV
+1322 
-1332 AGQVNLTGNRSGMNS
+1332 
-1347 WGLNLGNQNIGGV
+1347 
-1360 NGIFFNDPS
+1360 
-1369 DAANEGLMFPKT
+1369 
-1381 GKLGTS
+1381 
-1387 TVAADFDCV
+1387 
-1396 YALDGKLYINT
+1396 
-1407 ATVYDTV
+1407 
-1414 NKPTATDVG
+1414 VG

-1457 NTSKVSKG
+1457 NTGKASKG
-1465 GDTFTAQMVFSNGAN
+1465 GDTFAAQMIFTNGAN
-1480 TIGGGGDLTKAW
+1480 TIGAVGDLTKAW

-1497 TANGLG
+1497 TTAGLG
-1503 IDTNEIHQ
+1503 IDPNEIHQ
-1511 SGDNLYLSADAAK
+1511 KGDNLYLGVDAAK
-1524 DIQLRIGGTTTARVN
+1524 EIHLRTGGTTRARVADT
-1539 SSGLS
+1539 GLI
-1544 TSALSA
+1544 TDALT
-1550 NSVALIGGPT
+1550 VTGGPT

>member
-1 MTDQN
+1 MTDQTM
-6 KYNDPTRTVVSEL
+6 YNDPTRTVVSEL

-27 KYVISLLDSVSVDV
+27 RYVISLLDSVSVDV

-55 DAGVADLEEVR
+55 DSGVADLEEVR

-74 QAQED
+74 KAQED

-115 EGAQR
+115 DGAQR

-154 AQAESDVA
+154 AQAESDIT
-162 GLRAQLTSLATDLQQ
+162 GLRAQLTSLATDLQKSQ
-177 SLLSVAD
+177 LSVAD
-184 FEARM
+184 FESRM
-189 SVLEQKVTTAAT
+189 SVLEQKVVVAAT
-201 DIMFISDQIAKCVAD
+201 NISSISDQIAKCVSD
-216 INVINQRVSESETK
+216 INTINQRINESDSK
-230 SKDALE
+230 SRDALT

-247 LTVDVGVL
+247 LVVDVNVL
-255 STKLDQITNTY
+255 STKLDQISNSY
-266 NQLNSAVADANANVN
+266 NQLNASLADANANVN
-281 KVNGDVDNLITS
+281 KVNGDVNNLITS
-293 VNNTTTLLTNRLSAM
+293 VNTTTTQLTNRLAAM
-308 EGDLQAAGIKL
+308 ESDLQAAGIKL
-319 DQANSMISQLETNIS
+319 DQANSLLGQLDKNIA

-358 NTANTSAEA
+358 KTANTSAES

-372 ATLTAQMVDY
+372 STLTSQMVDY

-403 KADLDAKVAS
+403 KADLDSKVAS

-425 LTLNNDTRSLRN
+425 LVLNNDTRSLRN

-457 QHVDEQAAYVDLR
+457 KHVDEQAAYVDLR

-494 DISYFA
+494 EIGYFA
-500 HDDNFESKLDA
+500 HDGNFESKLDA

-572 AINGKAVDSTLFD
+572 SITGKAVDSTLFD

-594 DGNFNTKLDTQAV
+594 DGNFNTKLNTQAV
-607 IATIRSDITARSLT
+607 ITTIRSDITARSLT

-653 VQGNGSGVKGSLNA
+653 VQGNASTMKGSLNA

-696 ASTAGIAL
+696 ASAAGTAL

-729 ANNSNNW
+729 ANASNNW

-753 VFSIGNL
+753 VFSLGNL
-760 PDWSHVTNKPAEATR
+760 PDWANVTNKPAEATR

-782 TGKPTEFTPS
+782 TGKPTEFTPA
-792 AHTHLWAHITDKPT
+792 AHTHLWAHITDKPV
-806 TFTPSAHTHLWAEIT
+806 TFAPSAHTHLWGEIT
-821 DKPATFTPS
+821 DKPSTFTPS
-830 AHNHYNVISQGR
+830 EHNHYNVISQGR
-842 QAAWSG
+842 VAAWEGITS
-848 TTDPTYTGLSM
+848 PTYMGVSM
-859 VQAFANGYPLDYGNV
+859 VQAFANGYDKDYGNV
-874 LNLHGDVSGQIMLS
+874 LNMHGDVDTQMMID
-888 DANKLMLRAKA
+888 DAGHVLVRSKGA
-899 AGGSWTD
+899 AVDAVWTA
-906 WTQVYTKLDRVDY
+906 WQTLYSSLDRVLYND
-919 TELLNVPT
+919 LVNVPT
-927 EFTPAAHTHPWAQIT
+927 EFNPAAHTHPWAQVT
-942 GVPAASVSQA
+942 GVPVASVSQA
-952 GIVQLNSAINSTSAT
+952 GIVQLNSATNSTSAT
-967 MAATSAAVKTAY
+967 TAATSAAVKVAY
-979 DLAAAAVPKS
+979 DLAAGKVSKTSDTMTGTLTAANVLIS
-989 GATLTGALTG
+989 GAQGA
-999 IAANGFK
+999 AANAVARRDFVETKLTKDLSQYFNGYLLAQTADYLSDVNARNLGYSGFFRPNG
-1006 TAAQADGSYAG
+1006 TTLDTQQLPSLMVHVSHPAYPGAAHARGVGFDYGGTGWGAYVTRFD
-1017 ISAEGGHVMLWRRN
+1017 AEG
-1031 ASATKSDEFISIN
+1031 
-1044 NASQLRFRKDA
+1044 
-1055 GAGDSTYQEYNV
+1055 V
-1067 YHQGYKPTA
+1067 YLGRAKIYTEQAKPTA
-1076 AEVGAVSTT
+1076 AELSVVPDSRTVNGKALSA
-1085 GGNISGELLFTG
+1085 NISI
-1097 NGLSTGLRFLPTGTN
+1097 
-1112 DAFGIRCNNP
+1112 A
-1122 DTNTG
+1122 
-1127 ELEFYSTD
+1127 
-1135 DDVEPF
+1135 
-1141 VFRHYTSGT
+1141 
-1150 NGSGTS
+1150 
-1156 VEWVRI
+1156 
-1162 DNEGVK
+1162 
-1168 VRGNLVYHPGN
+1168 
-1179 KPSAADVG
+1179 AADVG
-1187 LGSVNNWGATS
+1187 LGSVNNWVATS

-1254 AAMTWLGFI
+1254 ATMAWFSFL
-1263 NDRATIR
+1263 NDRSTIR

-1278 TNGFQVV
+1278 SNGFQVV
-1285 GVGDGVK
+1285 GAGDAVK
-1292 MYVDNVGEIF
+1292 MYVDNNGEIF

-1308 VFHTSNLPTATQIG
+1308 VFHTSNLPTPAAIG
-1322 ALDLAAGGTV
+1322 AMSTTGIATNNLAVGIEKSVGVGMLMEVGDDNVPYISVNRAWRAVAFNLD
-1332 AGQVNLTGNRSGMNS
+1332 RSAMFSGD
-1347 WGLNLGNQNIGGV
+1347 IYVGV
-1360 NGIFFNDPS
+1360 NKVFHAGN
-1369 DAANEGLMFPKT
+1369 A
-1381 GKLGTS
+1381 
-1387 TVAADFDCV
+1387 
-1396 YALDGKLYINT
+1396 
-1407 ATVYDTV
+1407 
-1414 NKPTATDVG
+1414 PTAAQVG

-1457 NTSKVSKG
+1457 NTGKASKG
-1465 GDTFTAQMVFSNGAN
+1465 GDTFAAQMVFTNGTN

-1511 SGDNLYLSADAAK
+1511 SGDSLYLGVDSGK
-1524 DIQLRIGGTTTARVN
+1524 DIQMRVAGTTTLRVT
-1539 SSGLS
+1539 GAGMS
-1544 TSALSA
+1544 TNNMSA
-1550 NSVALIGGPT
+1550 NSVTLIGGPN

>member
-6 KYNDPTRTVVSEL
+6 KYDDQTRTVVSEL

-41 DSLIVQ
+41 DSLIAQ
-47 LKAATDKI
+47 LKDATDKI
-55 DAGVADLEEVR
+55 DSGVADLEEIR

-120 DLETLYTNLGVL
+120 DLETLYKNLGVL

-154 AQAESDVA
+154 AQAETDIT
-162 GLRAQLTSLATDLQQ
+162 GLRAQLTSLATDLQKQ
-177 SLLSVAD
+177 QLSVAD
-184 FEARM
+184 FESRM
-189 SVLEQKVTTAAT
+189 SVLEQKVTTAAS
-201 DIMFISDQIAKCVAD
+201 DIRYISDQIAKCVAD
-216 INVINQRVSESETK
+216 INTINQRVAERNIK
-230 SKDALE
+230 SKDALA
-236 LANTA
+236 LAETA
-241 YATVNS
+241 YATVRS

-255 STKLDQITNTY
+255 STKLDQITNSY
-266 NQLNSAVADANANVN
+266 NVLNAALVDADANVSR
-281 KVNGDVDNLITS
+281 VNGDVANLITS
-293 VNNTTTLLTNRLSAM
+293 VNTTTTKLTNRLAAM
-308 EGDLQAAGIKL
+308 ESDLQAAGIKL
-319 DQANSMISQLETNIS
+319 DQANSLLTQLDANIA

-358 NTANTSAEA
+358 KTANTSAES

-372 ATLTAQMVDY
+372 STLTAQMVDY
-382 TNQANQANQNIQH
+382 TNQANQNIQH

-403 KADLDAKVAS
+403 KADLDSKVAT
-413 TNQVLADTKAEA
+413 TNQVLADVRAEA
-425 LTLNNDTRSLRN
+425 LSLNNDTRGLRN
-437 EVQALSLDVSNKTV
+437 EVRVLSLDVGNKTV
-451 QIVGIA
+451 QITSIA
-457 QHVDEQAAYVDLR
+457 QHVDEQKDYVDQR
-470 VTQLDTEYLRK
+470 VIEIDTEYLHK
-481 LERAADTALFMGK
+481 LERAADAALLMGK
-494 DISYFA
+494 EIGYFA
-500 HDDNFESKLDA
+500 HDGNFETKLDA
-511 STGIATVR
+511 STGVATMR

-525 KNLMSVDNENL
+525 KDLMSVDNANL

-549 RTDLENLG
+549 RADLQSLG

-572 AINGKAVDSTLFD
+572 AINGKAVNSTLFD

-594 DGNFNTKLDTQAV
+594 DGNFNTKLNTQDV
-607 IATIRSDITARSLT
+607 ITTIRSDITARSLT

-673 AGEVYVGKSNAIG
+673 TGEVYVGKSDAIG

-696 ASTAGIAL
+696 ATAAGTAL

-753 VFSIGNL
+753 VFSLGNL
-760 PDWSHVTNKPAEATR
+760 PGWANVTNKPAEATR

-782 TGKPTEFTPS
+782 TGKPTEFTPA

-806 TFTPSAHTHLWAEIT
+806 EFAPSAHTHLWAHIT

-842 QAAWSG
+842 QTAWTG

-899 AGGSWTD
+899 AGGSWTG

-927 EFTPAAHTHPWAQIT
+927 EFTPVSHSHPWSQIT
-942 GVPAASVSQA
+942 GVPAASVSAA
-952 GIVQLNSAINSTSAT
+952 GIVQLDSATNSTSAT
-967 MAATSAAVKTAY
+967 TAPTSAALKTTY
-979 DLAAAAVPKS
+979 DLAAGKVSKTS
-989 GATLTGALTG
+989 DTMTGTLT
-999 IAANGFK
+999 AANVLISGTQGTAANAVVRKDYADTKLTKNVSQYFAGHLLTK
-1006 TAAQADGSYAG
+1006 TANYLDDTEARDLNYSGFFRPNCAALDTLALPDLMIHVAHATNGKGHARGIGFDYGSSGWGAYVTRFDAAG
-1017 ISAEGGHVMLWRRN
+1017 VYLGKGKIY
-1031 ASATKSDEFISIN
+1031 T
-1044 NASQLRFRKDA
+1044 
-1055 GAGDSTYQEYNV
+1055 EYD
-1067 YHQGYKPTA
+1067 KPTA
-1076 AEVGAVSTT
+1076 ADLGVVPNTLTVNGKALSA
-1085 GGNISGELLFTG
+1085 NISIT
-1097 NGLSTGLRFLPTGTN
+1097 
-1112 DAFGIRCNNP
+1112 
-1122 DTNTG
+1122 
-1127 ELEFYSTD
+1127 
-1135 DDVEPF
+1135 
-1141 VFRHYTSGT
+1141 
-1150 NGSGTS
+1150 
-1156 VEWVRI
+1156 
-1162 DNEGVK
+1162 
-1168 VRGNLVYHPGN
+1168 
-1179 KPSAADVG
+1179 AADVG

-1198 AVNDA
+1198 AVNDT

-1217 YDLAANALP
+1217 YDLAAAAMPKTGGIFSSGIDVNGPINATNGVIRSKAAGTTSGGIHIGGGNGYAEIAPLLNADTVPVWAQALRYYGPDDWRIGGTSRIFHQNYLP
-1226 KNGGGSVIGMI
+1226 TAAQVGALASNGGILS
-1237 ESTGANGKFQ
+1237 GALT
-1247 VLNPNDG
+1247 VSL
-1254 AAMTWLGFI
+1254 AASSSGVKVETPSYPRFEL
-1263 NDRATIR
+1263 RATSNDDTVRRTILEMNPSGALDIITR
-1270 YGGTGVGS
+1270 SDAGVNNGVVTVAAGASGT
-1278 TNGFQVV
+1278 
-1285 GVGDGVK
+1285 
-1292 MYVDNVGEIF
+1292 
-1302 AKGTEK
+1302 
-1308 VFHTSNLPTATQIG
+1308 VFHTGNAPTAAQ
-1322 ALDLAAGGTV
+1322 
-1332 AGQVNLTGNRSGMNS
+1332 
-1347 WGLNLGNQNIGGV
+1347 
-1360 NGIFFNDPS
+1360 
-1369 DAANEGLMFPKT
+1369 
-1381 GKLGTS
+1381 
-1387 TVAADFDCV
+1387 
-1396 YALDGKLYINT
+1396 
-1407 ATVYDTV
+1407 
-1414 NKPTATDVG
+1414 VG

-1446 EKAVTDAYNAL
+1446 EKAVTDAYTAL
-1457 NTSKVSKG
+1457 NTAKASKS
-1465 GDTFTAQMVFSNGAN
+1465 GDTFSAQMVFSNGTN

-1497 TANGLG
+1497 AANGLG

-1511 SGDNLYLSADAAK
+1511 AGDHLYLGVDSAK
-1524 DIQLRIGGTTTARVN
+1524 EVHLRIGGTVRARVN
-1539 SSGLS
+1539 STGLI
-1544 TSALSA
+1544 TDALT
-1550 NSVALIGGPT
+1550 VTGGPT
-1560 MAYNST
+1560 MKYNST

>member
-6 KYNDPTRTVVSEL
+6 KYNDQTRTVVSEL

-120 DLETLYTNLGVL
+120 DLETLYKNLGVL

-154 AQAESDVA
+154 AQAESDIT
-162 GLRAQLTSLATDLQQ
+162 GLRAQLTSLATDLQKSQ
-177 SLLSVAD
+177 LSVAD
-184 FEARM
+184 FESRM
-189 SVLEQKVTTAAT
+189 SVLEQKVTAAAS
-201 DIMFISDQIAKCVAD
+201 DIRYISDQIAKCVAD
-216 INVINQRVSESETK
+216 INTINQRVAESNIK
-230 SKDALE
+230 SKDALA
-236 LANTA
+236 LAETA
-241 YATVNS
+241 YATVSS

-255 STKLDQITNTY
+255 STKLDQITNSYTV
-266 NQLNSAVADANANVN
+266 LNAALVDADANVSR
-281 KVNGDVDNLITS
+281 VNGDVANLITS
-293 VNNTTTLLTNRLSAM
+293 VNTTTTKLTNRLAAM
-308 EGDLQAAGIKL
+308 ESDLQAAGIKL
-319 DQANSMISQLETNIS
+319 DQANSLLTQLDANIA

-358 NTANTSAEA
+358 KTANTSAES

-372 ATLTAQMVDY
+372 STLTAQMVDY
-382 TNQANQANQNIQH
+382 TNQVNQNIQH

-403 KADLDAKVAS
+403 KADLDSKVAT
-413 TNQVLADTKAEA
+413 TNQVLADVRAEA
-425 LTLNNDTRSLRN
+425 LSLNNDTRGLRN
-437 EVQALSLDVSNKTV
+437 EVQVLSLDVGNKTV
-451 QIVGIA
+451 QITSIA
-457 QHVDEQAAYVDLR
+457 QHVDEQKDYVDQR
-470 VTQLDTEYLRK
+470 VIEIDTEYLHK
-481 LERAADTALFMGK
+481 LERAADAALLMGK
-494 DISYFA
+494 EIGYFA
-500 HDDNFESKLDA
+500 HDGNFETKLDA
-511 STGIATVR
+511 STGVATMR

-525 KNLMSVDNENL
+525 KDLMSVDNANL

-549 RTDLENLG
+549 RADLQSLG

-594 DGNFNTKLDTQAV
+594 DGNFNTKLNTQAV
-607 IATIRSDITARSLT
+607 ITTIRSDITARSLT

-653 VQGNGSGVKGSLNA
+653 VQGNASTMKGSLNA

-696 ASTAGIAL
+696 ASAAGTAL

-753 VFSIGNL
+753 VFSLGNL
-760 PDWSHVTNKPAEATR
+760 PDWANVTNKPAEATR

-782 TGKPTEFTPS
+782 TGKPTTFTPS
-792 AHTHLWAHITDKPT
+792 AHTHLWADITDKPT
-806 TFTPSAHTHLWAEIT
+806 LFAPSAHTHLWAEIT

-842 QAAWSG
+842 QTAWSG
-848 TTDPTYTGLSM
+848 NTDPTYTGVSM

-899 AGGSWTD
+899 AGGSWTG

-919 TELLNVPT
+919 SELLNVPT
-927 EFTPAAHTHPWAQIT
+927 EFTPVSHSHPWSQIT
-942 GVPAASVSQA
+942 GVPAASVSAA
-952 GIVQLNSAINSTSAT
+952 GIVQLDSATNSTSAT
-967 MAATSAAVKTAY
+967 TAPTSAALKTTY
-979 DLAAAAVPKS
+979 DLAAGKVSKTS
-989 GATLTGALTG
+989 DTMTGTLT
-999 IAANGFK
+999 AANVLISGTQGTADNAVVRKDYADTKLTKNVNQYFVGHLLTK
-1006 TAAQADGSYAG
+1006 TANYMDDTGARDLSYSGFFRPNSVVLDTRALPELMIHVAHAQSGRSHARGIGFDYGSSGWGAYVTRFDAAG
-1017 ISAEGGHVMLWRRN
+1017 VYLGKGKIY
-1031 ASATKSDEFISIN
+1031 T
-1044 NASQLRFRKDA
+1044 
-1055 GAGDSTYQEYNV
+1055 EYD
-1067 YHQGYKPTA
+1067 KPTA
-1076 AEVGAVSTT
+1076 AALGVVPNTLTVNGKALSA
-1085 GGNISGELLFTG
+1085 NISIT
-1097 NGLSTGLRFLPTGTN
+1097 
-1112 DAFGIRCNNP
+1112 
-1122 DTNTG
+1122 
-1127 ELEFYSTD
+1127 
-1135 DDVEPF
+1135 
-1141 VFRHYTSGT
+1141 
-1150 NGSGTS
+1150 
-1156 VEWVRI
+1156 
-1162 DNEGVK
+1162 
-1168 VRGNLVYHPGN
+1168 
-1179 KPSAADVG
+1179 AADVG

-1217 YDLAANALP
+1217 YDLAAAAMPKTGGIFSAGIEVWGTINAATGVIRSKVAGNTSGGIHIGGGDGYAEIAPMLNTDNTPVWAQALRYYGPDDWRIGDTSRIFHQNYLPTAAQVGALP
-1226 KNGGGSVIGMI
+1226 VTGGILS
-1237 ESTGANGKFQ
+1237 GALTVTKASGTSGVK
-1247 VLNPNDG
+1247 VETPSYP
-1254 AAMTWLGFI
+1254 GFEL
-1263 NDRATIR
+1263 RATSNADAVRRTLLEMNPSGALDIITR
-1270 YGGTGVGS
+1270 SDAGVNNGVVTVAAGASGT
-1278 TNGFQVV
+1278 
-1285 GVGDGVK
+1285 
-1292 MYVDNVGEIF
+1292 
-1302 AKGTEK
+1302 
-1308 VFHTSNLPTATQIG
+1308 VFHTGNAPTAAQ
-1322 ALDLAAGGTV
+1322 
-1332 AGQVNLTGNRSGMNS
+1332 
-1347 WGLNLGNQNIGGV
+1347 
-1360 NGIFFNDPS
+1360 
-1369 DAANEGLMFPKT
+1369 
-1381 GKLGTS
+1381 
-1387 TVAADFDCV
+1387 
-1396 YALDGKLYINT
+1396 
-1407 ATVYDTV
+1407 
-1414 NKPTATDVG
+1414 VG

-1446 EKAVTDAYNAL
+1446 EKAVTDAYTAL
-1457 NTSKVSKG
+1457 NTAKASKS
-1465 GDTFTAQMVFSNGAN
+1465 GDTFSAQMVFSNGAN
-1480 TIGGGGDLTKAW
+1480 TIGDAGDLTKAW

-1497 TANGLG
+1497 TAYGLG

-1511 SGDNLYLSADAAK
+1511 AGDSLHLSADASK
-1524 DIQLRIGGTTTARVN
+1524 EVKLRIGGTIRARVN
-1539 SSGLS
+1539 STGLI
-1544 TSALSA
+1544 TDALT
-1550 NSVALIGGPT
+1550 VTGGPT
-1560 MAYNST
+1560 MKYNST

>member
-154 AQAESDVA
+154 AQAESDIT
-162 GLRAQLTSLATDLQQ
+162 GLRAQLTSLATDLQKSQ
-177 SLLSVAD
+177 LSVAD
-184 FEARM
+184 FESRM
-189 SVLEQKVTTAAT
+189 SVLEQKVAVAAT
-201 DIMFISDQIAKCVAD
+201 NISSISDQIAKCVAD
-216 INVINQRVSESETK
+216 INTINQRINESDIK
-230 SKDALE
+230 SKDALA

-247 LTVDVGVL
+247 LVVDVNVL
-255 STKLDQITNTY
+255 STRLDQITNTY
-266 NQLNSAVADANANVN
+266 NQLNASLADANANVN
-281 KVNGDVDNLITS
+281 KVNGDVNNLITS
-293 VNNTTTLLTNRLSAM
+293 VNTTTTQLTNRLAAM
-308 EGDLQAAGIKL
+308 ESDLQAAGIKL
-319 DQANSMISQLETNIS
+319 DQANSLLGQLDKNIA

-358 NTANTSAEA
+358 KTANTSAES

-372 ATLTAQMVDY
+372 STLTAQMVEY

-403 KADLDAKVAS
+403 KADLDAKVVS
-413 TNQVLADTKAEA
+413 TNKVLADTKAEA
-425 LTLNNDTRSLRN
+425 LVLNNDTRSLRN

-451 QIVGIA
+451 QIIGIA
-457 QHVDEQAAYVDLR
+457 QHVDEQREYVDLR

-494 DISYFA
+494 EIGYFA
-500 HDDNFESKLDA
+500 HNGNFEEKLDA

-525 KNLMSVDNENL
+525 KNLMSVDNESL

-549 RTDLENLG
+549 RHDLESLG

-572 AINGKAVDSTLFD
+572 AIDGKAVNSTLFD

-594 DGNFNTKLDTQAV
+594 DGNFNTKLNTQAV
-607 IATIRSDITARSLT
+607 ITTIRTDITNRSLT

-629 FRADADSS
+629 YRADADSS
-637 GAGNITITSTS
+637 GAGNITISSTS

-653 VQGNGSGVKGSLNA
+653 VQGNGSTVKGSLNA

-696 ASTAGIAL
+696 ASTAGVAL

-753 VFSIGNL
+753 VFSLGNL
-760 PDWSHVTNKPAEATR
+760 PDWANVTNKPAEATR

-782 TGKPTEFTPS
+782 TGKPTEFTPT

-806 TFTPSAHTHLWAEIT
+806 EFAPSAHTHIWGEIT

-842 QAAWSG
+842 QTAWAG

-927 EFTPAAHTHPWAQIT
+927 TFTPAAHTHPWAQIT
-942 GVPAASVSQA
+942 GVPVASVSAA
-952 GIVQLNSAINSTSAT
+952 GIVQLNSATNSTSAT

-979 DLAAAAVPKS
+979 DLAAGKVSKTSDTMSGTLTAANVLIS
-989 GATLTGALTG
+989 GAQGTEANAVVRKDYADTKLTKDLSQYFVGHLLTKTANYMDDTGARDLSYSGFFRPNGTALDSIQLPNLMIHVAHATSGKSHARG
-999 IAANGFK
+999 IGF
-1006 TAAQADGSYAG
+1006 DYGSSGWGAYVTRFDSAG
-1017 ISAEGGHVMLWRRN
+1017 
-1031 ASATKSDEFISIN
+1031 
-1044 NASQLRFRKDA
+1044 
-1055 GAGDSTYQEYNV
+1055 TYLGKGKIYTEYD
-1067 YHQGYKPTA
+1067 KPTA
-1076 AEVGAVSTT
+1076 ADLGVVPNTLTVNGKALSA
-1085 GGNISGELLFTG
+1085 NISIT
-1097 NGLSTGLRFLPTGTN
+1097 
-1112 DAFGIRCNNP
+1112 
-1122 DTNTG
+1122 
-1127 ELEFYSTD
+1127 
-1135 DDVEPF
+1135 
-1141 VFRHYTSGT
+1141 
-1150 NGSGTS
+1150 
-1156 VEWVRI
+1156 
-1162 DNEGVK
+1162 
-1168 VRGNLVYHPGN
+1168 
-1179 KPSAADVG
+1179 AADVG

-1217 YDLAANALP
+1217 YDLAAAAMP
-1226 KNGGGSVIGMI
+1226 KTGGIFAGGIVANGSIFSDTGVIRSKAAGTTSGGIHIGGGNGYAEIAPMLNADTTPVWAQALRYYGPDDWRIGEGSRI
-1237 ESTGANGKFQ
+1237 FHAN
-1247 VLNPNDG
+1247 
-1254 AAMTWLGFI
+1254 
-1263 NDRATIR
+1263 
-1270 YGGTGVGS
+1270 Y
-1278 TNGFQVV
+1278 
-1285 GVGDGVK
+1285 
-1292 MYVDNVGEIF
+1292 
-1302 AKGTEK
+1302 
-1308 VFHTSNLPTATQIG
+1308 LPTAAQVG
-1322 ALDLAAGGTV
+1322 AMPTAGI
-1332 AGQVNLTGNRSGMNS
+1332 AVNNTAVGVESAPGVGM
-1347 WGLNLGNQNIGGV
+1347 
-1360 NGIFFNDPS
+1360 
-1369 DAANEGLMFPKT
+1369 LME
-1381 GKLGTS
+1381 LGTDNVPYLS
-1387 TVAADFDCV
+1387 VNRAWRALSFNLDRSATFSGEI
-1396 YALDGKLYINT
+1396 YAGANRVFHAGNI
-1407 ATVYDTV
+1407 
-1414 NKPTATDVG
+1414 PTAAQVG

-1457 NTSKVSKG
+1457 NTSKASKG
-1465 GDTFTAQMVFSNGAN
+1465 GDTFTAQMIFSNGTN

-1497 TANGLG
+1497 AANGLG

-1511 SGDNLYLSADAAK
+1511 AGDNLYLSADAAR
-1524 DIQLRIGGTTTARVN
+1524 DIQLRIGGTTKARVN
-1539 SSGLS
+1539 STGLV
-1544 TSALSA
+1544 TDALT
-1550 NSVALIGGPT
+1550 VTGGPT

>member
-74 QAQED
+74 KAQED

-115 EGAQR
+115 DGAQR

-154 AQAESDVA
+154 AQAESDIT
-162 GLRAQLTSLATDLQQ
+162 GLRSQLTSLATDLQQ
-177 SLLSVAD
+177 SQLSVAD
-184 FEARM
+184 FESRM
-189 SVLEQKVTTAAT
+189 SVLEQKVVTAAT
-201 DIMFISDQIAKCVAD
+201 DIHSISDQIAKCVLD
-216 INVINQRVSESETK
+216 INTINQRVAESETK
-230 SKDALE
+230 SRDALA
-236 LANTA
+236 LANTS
-241 YATVNS
+241 YATVNA
-247 LTVDVGVL
+247 LTVDVNVL

-266 NQLNSAVADANANVN
+266 NQLNASVADANANVN
-281 KVNGDVDNLITS
+281 KVNGDVNNLITS
-293 VNNTTTLLTNRLSAM
+293 VNTTTTQLTNRLAAM
-308 EGDLQAAGIKL
+308 ESDLQAAGIKL
-319 DQANSMISQLETNIS
+319 DQANSLLSQLDLNIA

-358 NTANTSAEA
+358 KTANTSAES

-372 ATLTAQMVDY
+372 STLTSQMVEY

-403 KADLDAKVAS
+403 KADLDAKVVS
-413 TNQVLADTKAEA
+413 TNKVLADTKSEA

-494 DISYFA
+494 EIGYFA
-500 HDDNFESKLDA
+500 HDGNFETKLDA
-511 STGIATVR
+511 STGIATMR

-572 AINGKAVDSTLFD
+572 AIDGKAVNSTLFD

-594 DGNFNTKLDTQAV
+594 DGNFNTKLNTQAV
-607 IATIRSDITARSLT
+607 ITTIRSDITARSLT

-637 GAGNITITSTS
+637 GAGNITITSAS

-653 VQGNGSGVKGSLNA
+653 VQGNGSTVKGSLNA

-696 ASTAGIAL
+696 ASTAGVAL

-753 VFSIGNL
+753 VFSLGNL
-760 PDWSHVTNKPAEATR
+760 PDWANVTNKPAEATR

-782 TGKPTEFTPS
+782 TGKPTEFTPT

-806 TFTPSAHTHLWAEIT
+806 EFAPSAHNHLWAEIT
-821 DKPATFTPS
+821 DKPATYTPS

-842 QAAWSG
+842 QTAWSG
-848 TTDPTYTGLSM
+848 NTDPTYTGVSM

-927 EFTPAAHTHPWAQIT
+927 AFTPVAHTHPWAQIT
-942 GVPAASVSQA
+942 GVPAASVSAA
-952 GIVQLNSAINSTSAT
+952 GIVQLNSATNSTSAT
-967 MAATSAAVKTAY
+967 TAPTSAALKVTY
-979 DLAAAAVPKS
+979 DLAAGKVSKTSDTMTGTLTAANVLIS
-989 GATLTGALTG
+989 GAQNA
-999 IAANGFK
+999 AANAVVRKDYADTKLTKDVSQYFTGYLLTK
-1006 TAAQADGSYAG
+1006 TADYL
-1017 ISAEGGHVMLWRRN
+1017 V
-1031 ASATKSDEFISIN
+1031 
-1044 NASQLRFRKDA
+1044 DA
-1055 GAGDSTYQEYNV
+1055 GARDLNYSGFFRPNGTTLDSLTLPSLMIHVAHASEGVKYSRGIGFDYGSSGWGAYVTRFDAAGVYLGKGKIYTEYD
-1067 YHQGYKPTA
+1067 KPTA
-1076 AEVGAVSTT
+1076 AELGVVPNTLTVNGKALSA
-1085 GGNISGELLFTG
+1085 NIAIT
-1097 NGLSTGLRFLPTGTN
+1097 
-1112 DAFGIRCNNP
+1112 
-1122 DTNTG
+1122 
-1127 ELEFYSTD
+1127 
-1135 DDVEPF
+1135 
-1141 VFRHYTSGT
+1141 
-1150 NGSGTS
+1150 
-1156 VEWVRI
+1156 
-1162 DNEGVK
+1162 
-1168 VRGNLVYHPGN
+1168 
-1179 KPSAADVG
+1179 AADVG
-1187 LGSVNNWGATS
+1187 LGSVNNWAATS
-1198 AVNDA
+1198 AINDA

-1217 YDLAANALP
+1217 YDLAAAAMP
-1226 KNGGGSVIGMI
+1226 KTGGIFSAGIAVNGSIFSDTGIIRSKVAGTTSGGIHIGGGNGYAEIAPMLNADTVPVWAQALRYYGPDDWRIG
-1237 ESTGANGKFQ
+1237 
-1247 VLNPNDG
+1247 
-1254 AAMTWLGFI
+1254 
-1263 NDRATIR
+1263 ATSR
-1270 YGGTGVGS
+1270 
-1278 TNGFQVV
+1278 
-1285 GVGDGVK
+1285 
-1292 MYVDNVGEIF
+1292 IF
-1302 AKGTEK
+1302 
-1308 VFHTSNLPTATQIG
+1308 HQNYLPTAAQVG
-1322 ALDLAAGGTV
+1322 ALPITGV
-1332 AGQVNLTGNRSGMNS
+1332 ASNNTALGVERIPGVGMLMEIDANDVPYLSVNRS
-1347 WGLNLGNQNIGGV
+1347 WKALTFNLDRSATFIGEIYSGANRVFHAGN
-1360 NGIFFNDPS
+1360 
-1369 DAANEGLMFPKT
+1369 A
-1381 GKLGTS
+1381 
-1387 TVAADFDCV
+1387 
-1396 YALDGKLYINT
+1396 
-1407 ATVYDTV
+1407 
-1414 NKPTATDVG
+1414 PTAAQVG

-1457 NTSKVSKG
+1457 NTAKASKG
-1465 GDTFTAQMVFSNGAN
+1465 GDTFSAQMLFNSPGSISAATMAN
-1480 TIGGGGDLTKAW
+1480 AN
-1492 ALFGT
+1492 AVFGT
-1497 TANGLG
+1497 LTNGIG
-1503 IDTNEIHQ
+1503 IDSNEIFQ
-1511 SGDNLYLSADAAK
+1511 AGDNLFVGVQTGK
-1524 DIQLRIGGTTTARVN
+1524 DIQMQVAGTTKFRVTATG
-1539 SSGLS
+1539 SSTDS
-1544 TSALSA
+1544 LSA
-1550 NSVALIGGPT
+1550 NAVTLIGGPT